1 MLMNA
6 AEFLIKKAVETRLKG
21 KKVDMQILQCY
32 STIYLNYDF
41 TDTDYMIG
49 IDTAKE
55 RATQMI
61 EAIRYFDKTGNP
73 ENMYVSFCMFF
84 DQVLTKKEY
93 YFYADQLLKQ
103 MATHNELITYLDF
116 SDFKIRIMEDLDPQ
130 KVDFP
135 KTNTMIYKDAKLL
148 SEHLNTSYIKTK
160 GGIVHDVTTSRVIH
174 KASKYADLT
183 KPIYAYTIDPHLNV
197 KLIPDKDVEINIEE
211 DSITVM
217 ISSRCSISFSNY
229 PLTPKK

>member
-6 AEFLIKKAVETRLKG
+6 AEFLIRKAFEAKYKG
-21 KKVDMQILQCY
+21 RKVDRQIASCYTDFIMNGSLIEDSLQDFKEM
-32 STIYLNYDF
+32 LN
-41 TDTDYMIG
+41 
-49 IDTAKE
+49 
-55 RATQMI
+55 QMLS
-61 EAIRYFDKTGNP
+61 AVNLFDKNGKP
-73 ENMYVSFCMFF
+73 ENMYVSLCMVF
-84 DQVLTKKEY
+84 DKVLTKEEY
-93 YFYADQLLKQ
+93 YRHADRLLKNIV
-103 MATHNELITYLDF
+103 AYSELSTYLDYSAF
-116 SDFKIRIMEDLDPQ
+116 KNNIMSDFDLRKI
-130 KVDFP
+130 DFP

-148 SEHLNTSYIKTK
+148 SKYLNTTYIKTK

-197 KLIPDKDVEINIEE
+197 KLIPDKDVDINIEE